1 MTLIAR
7 IRIILLNFEALIVW
21 LLFLL
26 VKWLQPELWL
36 VNRMNTG
43 YILGLAA
50 AALVFSFNRSMFCY
64 SIRIENE
71 KLVLDYYNRWGSS
84 KSNTYSLD
92 RLDELSVYRHRFID
106 RKGQMDLSGPGLFIS
121 YRLFSKE
128 LFTKAKEAQQY
139 VENMERETPHLTTA
153 IPGDS

>member
-1 MTLIAR
+1 MSPINRL
-7 IRIILLNFEALIVW
+7 RIILLNFEPLLIW
-21 LLFLL
+21 MLLLL
-26 VKWLQPELWL
+26 IKWLQPELWL

-50 AALVFSFNRSMFCY
+50 AALVFSFNRSMLCY
-64 SIRIENE
+64 SIRIEDE
-71 KLVLDYYNRWGSS
+71 KLVLGYYNRWGSS
-84 KSNTYSLD
+84 KTITYSLD
-92 RLDELSVYRHRFID
+92 NLDELSVYRHRFID

-139 VENMERETPHLTTA
+139 VENMEREAPA
-153 IPGDS
+153 YSDSHSW